1 MLKCEFKDIIYNQR
15 TVLKCDSLEV
25 DFGQLTVITGE
36 SGSGKSTLFNAMI
49 FENDWLSSYV
59 VNGISLLEL
68 SSEDRSAFLYH
79 HFSLVHQ
86 ESILINDLT
95 IQEHIHMIEGL
106 LSLNADIDQYVN
118 MLDLKDS
125 MNKFPQQLSGGE
137 QTRVSLML
145 ALMKEAD
152 IYIFDEPTASLD
164 DEHAHIVIELLKE
177 LQRKN
182 KIVLVFT
189 HDKLIIEAADKQ
201 YHIKDQELYIKK
213 KVESRIENTELR
225 LERQKNLKSVQG
237 IFADIKKH
245 QKLYRILISMF
256 VTLSIGI
263 VAFAYS
269 FNNFVYDR
277 QQEQLEEMQSNEL
290 LVYKPA
296 AHAIFKNNGTMF
308 TYGLEE
314 PFTKQDQERVLNID
328 HVKDIEWKHYSMEPN
343 YRFNEDL
350 LQVPYNS
357 DDPSLKEYRVSII
370 EGNQTQKTINI
381 ADGDDVIVSTY
392 LKDRKN
398 KKDIDIDFHN
408 DGVYISNQLAKK
420 IAEELGVSVENLNG
434 KSMKF
439 DLSIPIYNTFGRW
452 QGITEDNEQIFIYN
466 VTVVHESV
474 TLPIAGVLEWSSFG
488 TTDYFA
494 QTMYVERS
502 VFEPFIEKHKKN
514 ESRKLYVIGEDYGKA
529 FLNEC
534 PEKYKDQVERVFEDE
549 PWTPTAYS
557 VYVDGIENL
566 NKVSE
571 EIEKLGLSVM
581 SGYVESEM
589 IGMGISSMRSA
600 ILQGAIVLTV
610 IACLGAII
618 LEYNNQRNERKM
630 RKYFYQLGLSRDE
643 VKILNQRRY
652 LKNAFKEIIR
662 VIFVMLMI
670 LVFMNSLTMTLTVPS
685 VISLVIIIVV
695 SFFIHYLVPMFFL
708 ERS

>member
-1 MLKCEFKDIIYNQR
+1 MLKCKFKDIIYNQR
-15 TVLKCDSLEV
+15 TVLKCNSL
-25 DFGQLTVITGE
+25 DANFGQLTVITGE

-49 FENDWLSSYV
+49 FENDWLCSYV
-59 VNGISLLEL
+59 VNGTSLLEL
-68 SSEDRSAFLYH
+68 PFGDRSAFLYH
-79 HFSLVHQ
+79 HFSIVHQ
-86 ESILINDLT
+86 EPLLINNLT
-95 IQEHIHMIEGL
+95 IQEHIDMIEKL
-106 LSLNADIDQYVN
+106 FSLDVDVKRYIE
-118 MLDLKDS
+118 MLDLNDCI
-125 MNKFPQQLSGGE
+125 NKFPQQLSGGE
-137 QTRVSLML
+137 QTRVSLVL

-152 IYIFDEPTASLD
+152 IYIFDEPTSSLD
-164 DEHAHIVIELLKE
+164 DEHAHIVVELFKE
-177 LQRKN
+177 LKKKN
-182 KIVLVFT
+182 KIILIFT
-189 HDKLIIEAADKQ
+189 HDKLIIENADKH
-201 YHIKDQELYIKK
+201 YHIQDKELHIKK
-213 KVESRIENTELR
+213 TVELSSETIALR
-225 LERQKNLKSVQG
+225 LEHHKNLKSVQG

-277 QQEQLEEMQSNEL
+277 QQEQLEQIQSNEL
-290 LVYKPA
+290 LVFKPA
-296 AHAIFKNNGTMF
+296 AHAIFKNNETAF

-328 HVKDIEWKHYSMEPN
+328 HVKDIEWKYYSMEPN
-343 YRFNEDL
+343 YRLNEDL

-408 DGVYISNQLAKK
+408 DGVYISNQLAKR
-420 IAEELGVSVENLNG
+420 IAGELGISIESLNG

-502 VFEPFIEKHKKN
+502 VFEPFIEKYKRD

-534 PEKYKDQVERVFEDE
+534 PEEYKDQVARVFEDE

-618 LEYNNQRNERKM
+618 LEYSNQRNEKKM

-652 LKNAFKEIIR
+652 LRNAFKEIIR
-662 VIFVMLMI
+662 VIFVMLML
-670 LVFMNSLTMTLTVPS
+670 LVFMNSITMTLTVPS
-685 VISLVIIIVV
+685 VISLVIIIAA

>member
-49 FENDWLSSYV
+49 FENDWLCSYV

-79 HFSLVHQ
+79 HFSIVHQ

-106 LSLNADIDQYVN
+106 FSLNADIDQYVN

-213 KVESRIENTELR
+213 KVESRIENTELI

-245 QKLYRILISMF
+245 QKLYRILILMF

-328 HVKDIEWKHYSMEPN
+328 HVKDIEWKYYSMEPN
-343 YRFNEDL
+343 YSLNEDL

-494 QTMYVERS
+494 QTIYVERS

-514 ESRKLYVIGEDYGKA
+514 ESRQLYVIGEDYGKA

-534 PEKYKDQVERVFEDE
+534 PEKYKDQVARVFEDG

-589 IGMGISSMRSA
+589 IGMGISSLRSA

-610 IACLGAII
+610 IASLGAII

-685 VISLVIIIVV
+685 VISLVIIIAV